1 MKIVRKESN
10 PESVSLGFILK
21 RTKMATI
28 KLGDNSVE
36 TIGSLPKIGDYAPDF
51 HLTAQDLSNKTLADY
66 KGARVVMNIFPSIDT
81 NVCATS
87 VRKFNEKATGLKNT
101 KVLCISKDLPFA
113 QKRFVDD
120 EGLENVT
127 NLSDFRGNFG
137 KNYGVEMTT
146 GALSG
151 LHSRAVVVL
160 DELGKVIHNQQVPNI
175 GDEPDY
181 LSALK
186 TLL

>member
-1 MKIVRKESN
+1 
-10 PESVSLGFILK
+10 
-21 RTKMATI
+21 MATI
-28 KLGDNSVE
+28 KLGENNVE
-36 TIGSLPKIGDYAPDF
+36 TVGTLPQLGNAAPNF
-51 HLTAQDLSNKTLADY
+51 TLTAQDLSSKKLSDY
-66 KGARVVMNIFPSIDT
+66 KGSRVVMNIFPSIDT

-113 QKRFVDD
+113 QQRFVND
-120 EGLENVT
+120 EEINNVT
-127 NLSDFRGNFG
+127 NLSDFRDGNFG
-137 KNYGVEMTT
+137 KNYGVEMTN
-146 GALSG
+146 GALRG

-160 DELGKVIHNQQVPNI
+160 DENGKVLYNQQVPAI
-175 GDEPDY
+175 GEEPDY